1 MPLEQDLLNGVAFL
15 DYIRSESVPG
25 LSRIEMTFEPGT
37 DELQARQVVSER
49 LVQAAVPLG
58 IPNTGPPPQMLQP
71 RSSTSRVM
79 MVRLSSE
86 TESLIDLSVLA
97 RWTIRPALLSIPGVA
112 NVTVWGERDQQL
124 QVQVDPANLDA
135 QGVTLDQIIRTA
147 GNSLWVSPLTFLEA
161 STPGS
166 GGFFDTASQRIG
178 VQNIQPIKTAQDLAQ
193 VVLEAPAGAPEGTTS
208 TQRLGDVA
216 DGRRGPPAAHRR
228 RGLRRRLRV
237 CSWSSRSS
245 PRPTRSR

>member
-1 MPLEQDLLNGVAFL
+1 MLRWLVGTSLKSRGLVAVIALGVIVLGVVQLRDMPRDSLPEFTPTRVEVQTEALGLSAEEVEQLITVPLEQDLLNGVAFL

-25 LSRIEMTFEPGT
+25 LSRIEMTFQPGT

-112 NVTVWGERDQQL
+112 NVTVVG
-124 QVQVDPANLDA
+124 
-135 QGVTLDQIIRTA
+135 
-147 GNSLWVSPLTFLEA
+147 
-161 STPGS
+161 
-166 GGFFDTASQRIG
+166 
-178 VQNIQPIKTAQDLAQ
+178 
-193 VVLEAPAGAPEGTTS
+193 
-208 TQRLGDVA
+208 
-216 DGRRGPPAAHRR
+216 
-228 RGLRRRLRV
+228 
-237 CSWSSRSS
+237 
-245 PRPTRSR
+245 